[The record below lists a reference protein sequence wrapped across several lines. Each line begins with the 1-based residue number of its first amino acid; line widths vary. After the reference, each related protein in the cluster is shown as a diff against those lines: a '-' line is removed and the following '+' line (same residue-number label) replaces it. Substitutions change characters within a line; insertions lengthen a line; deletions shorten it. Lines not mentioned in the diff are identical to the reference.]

1 MKPSNPTV
9 YIVQVQADALP
20 FDDLLWTVFNTAEDA
35 CRYVESNVARGLQDR
50 LEQEEDIFLLKGSC
64 NTWIGYTADKD
75 TNLLVY
81 AGIRV
86 AVVAREV
93 HS

>member
-1 MKPSNPTV
+1 MPSNPTV

-20 FDDLLWTVFNTAEDA
+20 FDDLLWAVFNTSEDA
-35 CRYVESNVARGLQDR
+35 CKYVESNVARGIQDR
-50 LEQEEDIFLLKGSC
+50 TEQEEIIYLLKGSC
-64 NTWIGYTADKD
+64 DTWIGYTVDSEK
-75 TNLLVY
+75 TLLVY

-86 AVVAREV
+86 AVVCREV

>member
-1 MKPSNPTV
+1 MNNPTV
-9 YIVQVQADALP
+9 YIVQVQANALL
-20 FDDLLWTVFNTAEDA
+20 FNDLIWAVFNTAEDA

-50 LEQEEDIFLLKGSC
+50 VEQEQDIFLLKGSS
-64 NTWIGYTADKD
+64 NIWVGYTTDTDK
-75 TNLLVY
+75 NLLIY
-81 AGIRV
+81 AGICV